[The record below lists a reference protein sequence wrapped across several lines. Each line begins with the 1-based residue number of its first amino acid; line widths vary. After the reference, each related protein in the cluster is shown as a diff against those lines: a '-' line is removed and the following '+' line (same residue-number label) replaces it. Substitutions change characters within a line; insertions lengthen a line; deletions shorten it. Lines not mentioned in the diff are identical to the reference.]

1 MFARSFAHDA
11 PGQRQLR
18 GALDEGAT
26 TKLQQHDDD
35 DDDDGVKLKAVM
47 MLHVQY
53 YEYVSVECH
62 THTHTQRACQLQN
75 TMVIRLLIGFEVQ
88 YVITMVF

>member
-62 THTHTQRACQLQN
+62 THTHTASMPASEHHGN
-75 TMVIRLLIGFEVQ
+75 TF
-88 YVITMVF
+88 THWF